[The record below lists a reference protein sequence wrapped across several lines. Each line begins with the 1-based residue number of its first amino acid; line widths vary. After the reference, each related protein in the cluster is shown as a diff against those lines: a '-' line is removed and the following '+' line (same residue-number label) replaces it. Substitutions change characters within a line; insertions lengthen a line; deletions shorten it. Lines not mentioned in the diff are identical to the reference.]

1 MRRAD
6 AFSFHWPTKGCKV
19 WGNQEE
25 LMLEGGPVQ
34 VKGTAPA
41 AQWPE
46 AARLLAQLE
55 SIKRVELSHAAIITD
70 VAYDLVNSVRVTPDP
85 LRAAEAPE
93 LNPRL
98 PALHGSGSALKGAI
112 TTEQSPQRLSAEQ
125 RHASHGVTVSA
136 SGALFQQDKSFSTDA
151 LALHTSHW
159 QMNAQQG
166 ASSTGFGS
174 ESAEASKATATAR
187 GESSARAAKEVP
199 LGAVRE
205 DSSAR
210 LPFFNALES
219 WPCAQSDLRQLRELQ
234 AATDTRPL
242 TIEEAAQLDALFM
255 RRIMALAGE
264 AHFAG
269 MHHVNQH
276 RTRH

>member
-1 MRRAD
+1 M
-6 AFSFHWPTKGCKV
+6 G
-19 WGNQEE
+19 
-25 LMLEGGPVQ
+25 
-34 VKGTAPA
+34 
-41 AQWPE
+41 
-46 AARLLAQLE
+46 
-55 SIKRVELSHAAIITD
+55 
-70 VAYDLVNSVRVTPDP
+70 
-85 LRAAEAPE
+85 
-93 LNPRL
+93 
-98 PALHGSGSALKGAI
+98 
-112 TTEQSPQRLSAEQ
+112 
-125 RHASHGVTVSA
+125 A
-136 SGALFQQDKSFSTDA
+136 SGALFQQDKSFSADA
-151 LALHTSHW
+151 LALHTSHS

-199 LGAVRE
+199 LVAVRE
-205 DSSAR
+205 DSSAL

-242 TIEEAAQLDALFM
+242 TVEEAAQLDALFM